1 MIDINIIK
9 GNPEILRKALKNRN
23 KLDITDN
30 LLDLYDN
37 YLKCIT
43 NLQQLQEQRNKLT
56 NEFVKAKQEKN
67 IALTDNLAKKVQQLK
82 EQIANCSSKLDE
94 AKAQYEG
101 LLIIIPNIPVDEC
114 PIVSDETYNK
124 VLKQIGKPKKFDF
137 QPKEHQDLGEQLSMM
152 DFKRATKI
160 AGSRF
165 VFLFSDLARLERALA
180 HFMLDCH
187 RKNGYTEVDVPLILN
202 AHAMFGTGQL
212 PKFEEDLFK
221 TTIGTYLIP
230 TAEASLTN
238 IYNNEI
244 ITEELPLRFTAYTQ
258 CFRSEAGTAGKDTA
272 GMIRQHQFGKVELV
286 SITKPDQSVEEHERM
301 TRCAEEILE
310 KLELPYQRV
319 LLSTGDMGFS
329 SEKTYDLEVWLPGQK
344 KYREISSCS
353 RCNAFQARR
362 MNTRYKNEI
371 TKKNEFVHTLNGS
384 GLAVGRCV
392 IAVMENYQQ
401 SDGSITIPNALL
413 PYFNNQKIIQ
423 SRK

>member
-114 PIVSDETYNK
+114 PIGSDETYNK